1 MTLIQVA
8 LAAGVILIGAYMYVR
23 LRSTLFDVFLI
34 GFFILSGTL
43 LVLFPEY
50 SNKIAHW
57 AGVGRG
63 ADLLFYLSILFLF
76 FLIMTMNVPAGIL
89 VLIFTI
95 FIIWSRVTLK
105 RHTIKEIIAG
115 AVLGLTVGIFSLYFI
130 H

>member
-8 LAAGVILIGAYMYVR
+8 LTAGVILIGVYMYVR
-23 LRSTLFDVFLI
+23 LRSTILDVFLI
-34 GFFILSGTL
+34 GIFIIAGTL

-76 FLIMTMNVPAGIL
+76 FLIL
-89 VLIFTI
+89 KLY
-95 FIIWSRVTLK
+95 SRVRRMEQNFTEIVRNK
-105 RHTIKEIIAG
+105 SIEDAKVMKEE
-115 AVLGLTVGIFSLYFI
+115 S
-130 H
+130 

>member
-8 LAAGVILIGAYMYVR
+8 LAAGVILIGVYMYIR

-34 GFFILSGTL
+34 GVFIILGTL

-76 FLIMTMNVPAGIL
+76 FLILKLYSRLRKMEKS
-89 VLIFTI
+89 FT
-95 FIIWSRVTLK
+95 
-105 RHTIKEIIAG
+105 EI
-115 AVLGLTVGIFSLYFI
+115 VRNKSLEEAEDLEEKN
-130 H
+130 